1 MYAFHTTK
9 RVYTRGTMVH
19 RDESGK
25 ALCIIMIVIIVAEV
39 WVFCEIKERTFAK
52 GQIQKIDSVEIN
64 RVPMQIISFNTSHGD
79 CTAIMQSNI
88 RKYEL
93 NDMIR
98 VTIPNESGECYIKL
112 GWFDDVLHMTLLANV
127 AIIYVVCAL
136 VYEYCIGRPTDDEKE
151 D

>member
-1 MYAFHTTK
+1 
-9 RVYTRGTMVH
+9 MVH
-19 RDESGK
+19 RDEPRMI
-25 ALCIIMIVIIVAEV
+25 LCSIMIAIIVAEV
-39 WVFCEIKERTFAK
+39 WVFCGIKERTFAE

-64 RVPMQIISFNTSHGD
+64 RIPMQIISLNTSRGN

-112 GWFDDVLHMTLLANV
+112 GWFDVLLHLTLLGNIAV
-127 AIIYVVCAL
+127 IVVVNTL
-136 VYEYCIGRPTDDEKE
+136 INEYRIGMPTDDDKE